1 MLRLKKQMER
11 YENCRFLGM
20 TQCGLVET
28 YGEFEGNYYDHIE
41 GGNITSQY
49 R

>member
-1 MLRLKKQMER
+1 MEE
-11 YENCRFLGM
+11 YEDSHLLGV

-28 YGEFEGNYYDHIE
+28 YGDFEGNCYDHIE
-41 GGNITSQY
+41 GGTITSQY